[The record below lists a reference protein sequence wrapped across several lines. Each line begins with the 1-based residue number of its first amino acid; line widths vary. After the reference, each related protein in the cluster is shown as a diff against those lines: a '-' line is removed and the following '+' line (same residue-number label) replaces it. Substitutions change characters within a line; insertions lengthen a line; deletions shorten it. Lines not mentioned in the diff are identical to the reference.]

1 LSFNFFFYLQV
12 TCTHKMVGEKRNFDE
27 ISDDLDALLVAV
39 DDIILRINQVSIHET
54 HILPGLMQE
63 LEKLAELV

>member
-1 LSFNFFFYLQV
+1 
-12 TCTHKMVGEKRNFDE
+12 MVGEKRNFDE

-39 DDIILRINQVSIHET
+39 DDIILRINQVRIHET
-54 HILPGLMQE
+54 HLLPELMQE